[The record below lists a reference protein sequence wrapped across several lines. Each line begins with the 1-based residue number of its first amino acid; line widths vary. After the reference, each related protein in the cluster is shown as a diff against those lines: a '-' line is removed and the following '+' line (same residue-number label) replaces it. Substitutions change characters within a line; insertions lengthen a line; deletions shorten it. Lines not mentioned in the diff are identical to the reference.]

1 MKKSKGFPGKIVVE
15 RMGPYFGDI
24 GKGTAVG
31 VGIAWLFYRS
41 VIGLA
46 AVLPAVLFF
55 LKQGK
60 KRRKEEEAA
69 GLRRAF
75 CEYLGF
81 LQESLTA
88 GHSLESAVWEAQK
101 GMDFSSEGGRWFSEA
116 LERLLRKRMLGVSVE
131 DAFLEMARECDC
143 EEMREFAEVLV
154 IARKTGGALRQVI
167 ENTEGILNKKEETLR
182 SIRSMVA
189 GRVFENN
196 LMKLMPFAMLG
207 YLNLGMPEFLDPL
220 YHNLFGVLIMSVVLL
235 LYGILCVITDKMV
248 SATQI

>member
-1 MKKSKGFPGKIVVE
+1 ME
-15 RMGPYFGDI
+15 RTGPYLADI
-24 GKGTAVG
+24 GKGMAVG

-41 VIGLA
+41 VAGLVA
-46 AVLPAVLFF
+46 ILPAVWFF

-60 KRRKEEEAA
+60 KRRREEEAA
-69 GLRRAF
+69 GLRRLF

-101 GMDFSSEGGRWFSEA
+101 GMDFSAAGGVCFSEA
-116 LERLLRKRMLGVSVE
+116 LERLLRKRMLGVTVE
-131 DAFLEMARECDC
+131 DAFWEMAQECDC
-143 EEMREFAEVLV
+143 EEMQEFAEVLA

-207 YLNLGMPEFLDPL
+207 YLNLGMPEFLAPM
-220 YHNLFGVLIMSVVLL
+220 YHNPVGVLIMSGVLL
-235 LYGILCVITDKMV
+235 LYGVLCVVTDKMV
-248 SATQI
+248 LSTQG